1 MREES
6 EEWKGEVVCPKVT
19 QQVAGREQRTDPS
32 LLTLDSLCPL
42 SFFPTPAHV
51 ACWYNSTSCINLR
64 CASVFKGGHIR

>member
-42 SFFPTPAHV
+42 SFFPLLLMWLARIILHHV
-51 ACWYNSTSCINLR
+51 LISGVHLI
-64 CASVFKGGHIR
+64 FKGGHIC